1 MTRTYIIFLFLL
13 IGCKSEKKED
23 YYSDE
28 KNEIEHID
36 FNLPTF
42 GKWTE
47 CYADESVKLHFDELI
62 ISDKFKTLGVYL
74 NNYTFLKKDSLDV
87 LDFEDFAV
95 FMINKNEQKW
105 KLTGNDLE
113 RLFRVQK
120 KKTGTINVDRL
131 EALKKVY
138 SDTTFLHSEKPI
150 VIEEYRP
157 KENILSA
164 LKLVKPY
171 YDDHE
176 NIAVYVYNLILI
188 NNHLVYG
195 GYYLDL
201 NGNESL
207 EKAKEM
213 NDIIMTKFLE
223 SNK

>member
-1 MTRTYIIFLFLL
+1 MTRTYIIFLLLL

-23 YYSDE
+23 YYSEE

-47 CYADESVKLHFDELI
+47 CYADKSVKLHFDELS
-62 ISDKFKTLGVYL
+62 ISDKLKTLGVYL
-74 NNYTFLKKDSLDV
+74 NNYTFTKKDSLDV
-87 LDFEDFAV
+87 LDFEDYAV

-105 KLTGNDLE
+105 KLTGKDLE
-113 RLFRVQK
+113 RIFRIQK
-120 KKTGTINVDRL
+120 KKTGIINVDRL

-150 VIEEYRP
+150 VIEEYKP
-157 KENILSA
+157 NENILSA
-164 LKLVKPY
+164 LKLIKPY

-176 NIAVYVYNLILI
+176 IIVVYVYNLILI

-195 GYYLDL
+195 VYYLDL
-201 NGNESL
+201 NGIESL

>member
-1 MTRTYIIFLFLL
+1 MTKTYIIFFLLL
-13 IGCKSEKKED
+13 IGCKSE
-23 YYSDE
+23 E
-28 KNEIEHID
+28 KNEIEYID
-36 FNLPTF
+36 FNLPTYE
-42 GKWTE
+42 KWTE
-47 CYADESVKLHFDELI
+47 CYADKSVKLYFDELL
-62 ISDKFKTLGVYL
+62 ISDKVKTLGVYL
-74 NNYTFLKKDSLDV
+74 NNYTFSKKDSLDF
-87 LDFEDFAV
+87 LDFEDYAV

-113 RLFRVQK
+113 RIFRIQK
-120 KKTGTINVDRL
+120 KKTETINIDRF

-157 KENILSA
+157 NENILSA
-164 LKLVKPY
+164 LKLIKPY

-176 NIAVYVYNLILI
+176 IIVIYVYNLILI

-201 NGNESL
+201 NGIESL

-213 NDIIMTKFLE
+213 NNIIMTEFLE

>member
-1 MTRTYIIFLFLL
+1 MTRTYIIFLLLL

-23 YYSDE
+23 YYSEE

-47 CYADESVKLHFDELI
+47 CYADESVKLYFDELL
-62 ISDKFKTLGVYL
+62 ISDKFKILGVYL
-74 NNYTFLKKDSLDV
+74 NNYAFSKKDSLDV
-87 LDFEDFAV
+87 LDFEDYAV

-105 KLTGNDLE
+105 KLTGDDLE
-113 RLFRVQK
+113 RIFRVQK
-120 KKTGTINVDRL
+120 KKTGTINIDKL

-157 KENILSA
+157 NENILSA

-176 NIAVYVYNLILI
+176 IIVVYVYNLILI

-201 NGNESL
+201 NGIESL

>member
-1 MTRTYIIFLFLL
+1 MTRTYIIFFLLL
-13 IGCKSEKKED
+13 IGCKSDKKED
-23 YYSDE
+23 YYSEE
-28 KNEIEHID
+28 KNEIERIE
-36 FNLPTF
+36 FNLPNF
-42 GKWTE
+42 EKWTE
-47 CYADESVKLHFDELI
+47 SYSDESVKLYFDDLSV
-62 ISDKFKTLGVYL
+62 SDKMETVGVYL
-74 NNYTFLKKDSLDV
+74 NNYTLAKKDSLDV
-87 LDFEDFAV
+87 LDFEDYAV

-120 KKTGTINVDRL
+120 MKTGTINVDRL

-157 KENILSA
+157 NENILSA
-164 LKLVKPY
+164 LKLIKPY

-176 NIAVYVYNLILI
+176 IIVVYVYNLILI

>member
-1 MTRTYIIFLFLL
+1 MTRTYIIFLLLL
-13 IGCKSEKKED
+13 IACKPEKKDD
-23 YYSDE
+23 YYSEE

-42 GKWTE
+42 RKWTE
-47 CYADESVKLHFDELI
+47 CYADESVKLYFDELL

-74 NNYTFLKKDSLDV
+74 NNYTFSKKDSLDI
-87 LDFEDFAV
+87 LDFEDYAV
-95 FMINKNEQKW
+95 FMVNKNEQKW
-105 KLTGNDLE
+105 KLTGDDLE
-113 RLFRVQK
+113 RIFRVQK

-157 KENILSA
+157 NENILSA
-164 LKLVKPY
+164 LKLVKPF

-176 NIAVYVYNLILI
+176 IIVVYVYNLILI

-201 NGNESL
+201 NGIESL

-213 NDIIMTKFLE
+213 NEVIMTKFLE